1 MSQYL
6 QGSQWLQL
14 RQALQDSQ
22 SMANK
27 VPLPATPA
35 LVRGPPVV
43 LKDDALQQSM
53 WASPPFPYSLSVLG
67 TEIFSVPVNAADWRR
82 QCRNASCDLT

>member
-27 VPLPATPA
+27 VPSPATPA

-53 WASPPFPYSLSVLG
+53 
-67 TEIFSVPVNAADWRR
+67 
-82 QCRNASCDLT
+82 